1 MKIKDDHVLEEAR
14 IRMHKAFSTYINES
28 SDINHQNLNNT
39 KRKIKNKFEN
49 LQAEYLEEMIKQVE
63 IADNRRK

>member
-1 MKIKDDHVLEEAR
+1 MY
-14 IRMHKAFSTYINES
+14 KAFSTYINEP
-28 SDINHQNLNNT
+28 SDINHQNLNDT

-49 LQAEYLEEMIKQVE
+49 LQAEYLVEIIKQVE